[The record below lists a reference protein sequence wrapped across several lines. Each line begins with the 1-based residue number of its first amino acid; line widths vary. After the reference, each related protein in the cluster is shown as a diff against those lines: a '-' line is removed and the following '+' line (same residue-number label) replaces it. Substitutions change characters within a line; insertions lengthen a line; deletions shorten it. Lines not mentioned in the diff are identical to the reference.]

1 MIVLLF
7 LLGVVACSRGDTG
20 LRIEEWWE
28 MFKKVRNIVN
38 LLANFLIRLIN

>member
-28 MFKKVRNIVN
+28 MFKKVRNIVD